1 MSNLSG
7 KKVTIIGV
15 ARSGLAAARLVIR
28 MNGVAKISEKGSEE
42 SIPADFKE
50 WAAQHNILIE
60 TQGHTRK
67 FIEDSDLVVI
77 SPGVRID
84 ADPVQWARAKDIPVI
99 GEVELASRFC
109 SRPMIAVTG
118 SNGKTTAVTLIKEV
132 IEKSGKKACLCGN
145 VGFPFADYV
154 LDAEGVDYFV
164 LEISSFQLETIVS
177 FKPQVAVFL
186 NFSQNHLDRHKDL
199 NEYFEAK
206 KRIFEN
212 QDENDYAVL
221 NAADEQVKGL
231 AGEIKSKVSFF
242 NTAESFEAL
251 HIKNPNFSAV
261 REVAK
266 ILGISDQGCND
277 VFDSFPGVEHRLEKV
292 RTLGG
297 VDFVNDS
304 KATTAES
311 GRWAMKNIDK
321 PIVMIC
327 GGRDKNIDFSVLN
340 ELVKEKV
347 KTMVV
352 FGEARTKLKQTFA
365 PFVEVKECDHLEHAV
380 NCARASAAVGDC
392 VVLSPMCA
400 SFDMF
405 KNFEERGKIFKEI
418 VNKLV

>member
-1 MSNLSG
+1 MNELSG
-7 KKVTIIGV
+7 KNVTIIGI
-15 ARSGLAAARLVIR
+15 ARSGLAAARLVVR
-28 MNGVAKISEKGSEE
+28 MNGVAKISDQGSKDNL
-42 SIPADFKE
+42 PADFEK
-50 WAAQHNILIE
+50 WATDHHVLIE
-60 TQGHTRK
+60 TQGHTRE
-67 FIEDSDLVVI
+67 FIEDSDLVVV

-99 GEVELASRFC
+99 GEIELASIFC
-109 SRPMIAVTG
+109 PRPMIAVTG
-118 SNGKTTAVTLIKEV
+118 SNGKTTVVTLIKE
-132 IEKSGKKACLCGN
+132 ILERSGKKACLCGN

-154 LDAEGVDYFV
+154 LDSNKVDYFV

-177 FKPQVAVFL
+177 FKPHVAVFL

-212 QDENDYAVL
+212 QDENDFAIL
-221 NAADEQVKGL
+221 NAEDQQVKAL
-231 AGEIKSKVSFF
+231 ASAIKSKVSFF
-242 NTAESFEAL
+242 NTPASFEAL
-251 HIKNPNFSAV
+251 NAKNPNFSAV
-261 REVAK
+261 REAVK
-266 ILGISDQGCND
+266 VLGISDQVCND
-277 VFDSFPGVEHRLEKV
+277 VFDSFLGVEHRLEKV
-292 RTLGG
+292 RTLEG

-321 PIVMIC
+321 PMVMIC
-327 GGRDKNIDFSVLN
+327 GGRDKNIDFSVLS

-352 FGEARTKLKQTFA
+352 FGEAKAKLKQTFA
-365 PFVEVKECDHLEHAV
+365 SFVEVKECDHLEHAV
-380 NCARASAAVGDC
+380 NCARESAATGDC

-405 KNFEERGKIFKEI
+405 KNFEERGRVFKDI
-418 VNKLV
+418 VHKLK